1 MYKRKN
7 YTHFFSTCSAD
18 LKINDY
24 TISKKK
30 CENEII
36 KFSKKKGLNYKILR
50 IYNVYSQNLNA
61 RELFPI

>member
-7 YTHFFSTCSAD
+7 FISFFSTCSAD

-36 KFSKKKGLNYKILR
+36 KF
-50 IYNVYSQNLNA
+50 
-61 RELFPI
+61 